1 MNQSSEPE
9 AVVQTLEAVCVPH
22 WETCLHLK
30 IYTPDYQPLSWE
42 QVWQAFIDVYPDRWA
57 VEFFPPTEALVNDAH
72 VYHLWLLPEGYEP
85 PGCLNLAHKY
95 RGCRG

>member
-1 MNQSSEPE
+1 MNTLSEPE
-9 AVVQTLEAVCVPH
+9 VVVQTLEAVRVPQ

-30 IYTPDYQPLSWE
+30 IYTPDYQLLSWE

-57 VEFFPPTEALVNDAH
+57 VEFFPPTKALVNDAN

-85 PGCLNLAHKY
+85 PGSLNLAHKY
-95 RGCRG
+95 RW